1 MHTHLWADDVHTHIS
16 MHTHLWAD
24 DTHTYTHT
32 HISMHTHLRADDTH
46 ALHLMEYRIVG
57 GIYGVSPVNV
67 ACHEKRA
74 LAQPQHLRLFA

>member
-1 MHTHLWADDVHTHIS
+1 
-16 MHTHLWAD
+16 
-24 DTHTYTHT
+24 
-32 HISMHTHLRADDTH
+32 MHTHLRADDTH